1 MKLKLIDY
9 LRYDT
14 QENFALKLVVFTNII
29 AALLALFSIFTGE
42 LLANIDTAD
51 ISPDRNK
58 LTYNSLFWLG
68 VLIIALFLAET
79 ALHQKMF
86 ALSRKL
92 SVYIYTFIIIPSGL
106 FITSSV
112 SITSLYYLL
121 CIILLNIIATHRE
134 KYLIN
139 SFLVALIYSYI
150 IVYFQF
156 PQYLF
161 PEPDRKIIYVHFL
174 IDTPIVIVLTICVI
188 NGLLR
193 TYRQEHEK
201 ILLQNDKLEKLA
213 RTDSLTGLYNK
224 SYLSEQLSS
233 LLIEAETKK
242 IPLSLFIIDIDFFK
256 NYNIF
261 YGNLKGDSC
270 LIEVSRIIKK
280 NCANITRNIFR
291 FGGEEFAIILEDCDN
306 EGARILAESIR
317 EDMHI
322 AQLDNYRSTICDYI
336 TVSIGIC
343 CYNAKTPATAEEII
357 GKTDSAL
364 YTVKRQG
371 RDGYHIENYSV

>member
-14 QENFALKLVVFTNII
+14 QENFELKLVVFTNII

-42 LLANIDTAD
+42 LLANIDTAN
-51 ISPDRNK
+51 ISPTQNK
-58 LTYNSLFWLG
+58 LTYNSFFWLG
-68 VLIIALFLAET
+68 VLLISLFLAEI
-79 ALHQKMF
+79 ALRKNLF
-86 ALSRKL
+86 SLSRRL
-92 SVYIYTFIIIPSGL
+92 SVYIYTFIIIPLGL
-106 FITSSV
+106 FITSSI

-121 CIILLNIIATHRE
+121 CIILLNIIATTRE
-134 KYLIN
+134 KYIVN
-139 SFLVALIYSYI
+139 IFLMALIYAYI
-150 IVYFQF
+150 IMYFQF
-156 PQYLF
+156 PQYLL
-161 PEPDRKIIYVHFL
+161 PEPDRKITYVHFL
-174 IDTPIVIVLTICVI
+174 IDTPIVIALTICVI

-193 TYRQEHEK
+193 TYRREQEK
-201 ILLQNDKLEKLA
+201 IVLQNNKLEQLA

-224 SYLSEQLSS
+224 SYLNEQLSQ
-233 LLIEAETKK
+233 LLTEAAIKK
-242 IPLSLFIIDIDFFK
+242 IPLAFFIIDIDFFK

-280 NCANITRNIFR
+280 NCSNITKNIFR
-291 FGGEEFAIILEDCDN
+291 FGGEEFAIIIEDCDD

-322 AQLDNYRSTICDYI
+322 AQLDNYRSTICNYI

-343 CYNAKTPATAEEII
+343 CYDSKTPTSAEEII
-357 GKTDSAL
+357 KKTDSAL

-371 RDGYHIENYSV
+371 RDNYHIENSTG